1 MRTRVHLIYLLY
13 LSFDLIAILLALI
26 LSAIFSISPYVIPYS
41 NQYTLANLE
50 IQNIYLLLAIL
61 WYFSARSTGLYENP
75 RSKMYSIDAY
85 NILKNIFFQIVCLML
100 VFFIIKERALT
111 RTFFIV
117 YFSLV
122 TIFIFIGKITVR
134 LILRI
139 FREKFNDSSRVVII
153 GANELGRNVY
163 DKLCNHSVGY
173 KVIGFIDDDPPEA
186 MKDRNIL
193 GNSSDIE
200 TILSRES
207 IEIAFIALSK
217 ISMETLENIIEI
229 CRKHVV
235 EVKIIPDVA
244 SYYLRNFKYSFLA
257 DIPVV
262 SVSIDKLAEPYWRI
276 VKRIFDICITLFL
289 TIIIFSW
296 FIPIII
302 ILHKIFNRGPVFYKS
317 ERWGK
322 GGNPFWIY
330 KFRTMKLND
339 GKKANDQ
346 RTVPTE
352 INDPRVTKFGKILRR
367 TSLDELPQFY
377 NVLKGEMSIIG
388 PRPFDS
394 NEAIMMK
401 QILGN
406 YMIRYYVKPGITG
419 WAQINGYRGGTRD
432 LEKMQKRIDTDNW
445 YTHNW
450 TIGLDIQI
458 LFYTIIKLFTGDT
471 NAY

>member
-13 LSFDLIAILLALI
+13 LSFDLIAILLALLI
-26 LSAIFSISPYVIPYS
+26 SAIFSISPYVIPYS
-41 NQYTLANLE
+41 NHYTFASLE
-50 IQNIYLLLAIL
+50 IQNIYLLLAIV
-61 WYFSARSTGLYENP
+61 WYFSARSTGLYDNP
-75 RSKMYSIDAY
+75 RSKLYSIDTY
-85 NILKNIFFQIVCLML
+85 NILKNIFFQSVCLML
-100 VFFIIKERALT
+100 LFFIIKERALT
-111 RTFFIV
+111 RTFMIV
-117 YFSLV
+117 YFTIV
-122 TIFIFIGKITVR
+122 TIFIFLGKISVR

-139 FREKFNDSSRVVII
+139 FREKFIDASRVVII

-163 DKLCNHSVGY
+163 EKLSNNSVGY
-173 KVIGFIDDDPPEA
+173 NVIGFIDDNPET
-186 MKDRNIL
+186 MKDKNIL
-193 GNSSDIE
+193 GTFSNLE
-200 TILSRES
+200 TIIAQES
-207 IEIAFIALSK
+207 IEIAFVALAK
-217 ISMETLENIIEI
+217 IDMETLENIIEI
-229 CRKHVV
+229 CRKHIV

-262 SVSIDKLAEPYWRI
+262 SVSIDKLTEPYWRV

-296 FIPIII
+296 FIPVII
-302 ILHKIFNRGPVFYKS
+302 ILQKIFNPGPIYYKS

-322 GGNPFWIY
+322 GGKPFVIY
-330 KFRTMKLND
+330 KFRTMQLYD
-339 GKKANDQ
+339 GKKPNEQ
-346 RTVPTE
+346 KIVLTE
-352 INDPRVTKFGKILRR
+352 INDPRITKFGKILRK

-377 NVLKGEMSIIG
+377 NVLKREMSIVG

-401 QILGN
+401 QILEN

-445 YTHNW
+445 YMHNW

-458 LFYTIIKLFTGDT
+458 IFYTIIKLFTGDI

>member
-1 MRTRVHLIYLLY
+1 MRTRVQLIYMLY
-13 LSFDLIAILLALI
+13 LSVDLIAILLAL
-26 LSAIFSISPYVIPYS
+26 LVSAVFSISPYVIPYS

-50 IQNIYLLLAIL
+50 IRNIYLLLAIL
-61 WYFSARSTGLYENP
+61 WYFSARSTGLYDNS
-75 RSKMYSIDAY
+75 RYKMYSIDAY

-111 RTFFIV
+111 RIFFIV

-122 TIFIFIGKITVR
+122 TIFIFFGKISVR
-134 LILRI
+134 LILRV
-139 FREKFNDSSRVVII
+139 FREKFNDSGKVVII

-173 KVIGFIDDDPPEA
+173 NVIGFIDDNPEPA
-186 MKDRNIL
+186 KDKNIL
-193 GNSSDIE
+193 GTISDIE
-200 TILSRES
+200 TIISRES
-207 IEIAFIALSK
+207 IGIAFIALSK
-217 ISMETLENIIEI
+217 IDLETLENIIEI

-244 SYYLRNFKYSFLA
+244 SYYLKNYKYSFLA

-262 SVSIDKLAEPYWRI
+262 SVSIDKLAEPYWRV
-276 VKRIFDICITLFL
+276 VKRIFDVCITLFL
-289 TIIIFSW
+289 TLIIFSW
-296 FIPIII
+296 FIPVII
-302 ILHKIFNRGPVFYKS
+302 ILHKIFNHGPIFYKS

-322 GGNPFWIY
+322 GGKPFRIY
-330 KFRTMKLND
+330 KFRTMLLDD
-339 GKKANDQ
+339 GKKTNEQ
-346 RTVPTE
+346 KIVPTQ
-352 INDPRVTKFGKILRR
+352 INDPRVTKFGRILRK

-377 NVLKGEMSIIG
+377 NVLKGDMSIIG

-394 NEAIMMK
+394 NEAVIMK

-419 WAQINGYRGGTRD
+419 WAQINGYRGGTQD

-445 YTHNW
+445 YMHNW
-450 TIGLDIQI
+450 TFGLDVQI
-458 LFYTIIKLFTGDT
+458 LFYTILKLFTGDT